1 MAIRLDTTDALRV
14 LVGWV
19 ADPFVLSVER
29 AGGDE
34 AHGRKKCK
42 SLTHLDRLEC
52 SDVRG
57 VVELVCSLEVD

>member
-1 MAIRLDTTDALRV
+1 VAIGLDTTDALRV
-14 LVGWV
+14 LVSWV

-42 SLTHLDRLEC
+42 SLTHLD
-52 SDVRG
+52 
-57 VVELVCSLEVD
+57 